1 MAAARKR
8 SGPAGMPLI
17 AALVL
22 AAMLQSVHGIAQ
34 ARAFTGCVLCEIGGV
49 TVCQGGGGYC
59 VPTRHGA
66 AAQCD
71 AYALLVVAACVG
83 IPFMWLW
90 GHAGHEVQRVVLG
103 CLVVCRHDDDDHK
116 KSKRHKR
123 DRSRE
128 RSKDKDRSRG
138 RSRDKE
144 RSRERSKDRSKD
156 RKRGRWVLCAEPAL
170 LCDGVNF

>member
-1 MAAARKR
+1 
-8 SGPAGMPLI
+8 
-17 AALVL
+17 
-22 AAMLQSVHGIAQ
+22 
-34 ARAFTGCVLCEIGGV
+34 
-49 TVCQGGGGYC
+49 
-59 VPTRHGA
+59 
-66 AAQCD
+66 
-71 AYALLVVAACVG
+71 
-83 IPFMWLW
+83 MWLW
-90 GHAGHEVQRVVLG
+90 GHAGHEIQRVVLG

-156 RKRGRWVLCAEPAL
+156 RKRGRWVPCAEPAL